1 MSGMKSEQ
9 NDNSRSSWRAEG
21 SLIALAL
28 IWGTSH
34 VITKDILAT
43 HSPSF
48 YTTARFGLASI
59 VFLLFFWRHVRRSSP
74 AEIRDGVLLGLCS
87 FTGIALYVSGLVFTQ
102 VSKAGFISGLYMVFT
117 PVVAYAIFRTRP
129 KREHL
134 TGLLVALAG
143 FLLLSLPGWGP
154 GGAGVKGAESVNW
167 GDLLVLG
174 AAVAWAVHIA
184 ATTAFA
190 RRSDVRTLAV
200 VQVVTVALLAL
211 TIHLALRQAGLETQL
226 NPIDARFLWQIGYM
240 SLMVTCLAAL
250 VQTRAQKSVSSTHA
264 AILYALEPVSSAL
277 FAYLV
282 FGEALGLRRGLGA
295 ALILVGVSVSRL
307 GLPASWR
314 RPDRAK

>member
-48 YTTARFGLASI
+48 STTARFGLASI

-117 PVVAYAIFRTRP
+117 PVVAYVIFRTQP

-143 FLLLSLPGWGP
+143 FLLLSMPGQGL
-154 GGAGVKGAESVNW
+154 ANGAESVNW

-190 RRSDVRTLAV
+190 LRSDVRTLAV
-200 VQVVTVALLAL
+200 VQVVTVAVLAL
-211 TIHLALRQAGLETQL
+211 SIHLTLRQAGLETRL

-240 SLMVTCLAAL
+240 SLIVTCLAAL

-307 GLPASWR
+307 GLPASWGR
-314 RPDRAK
+314 RERAN

>member
-59 VFLLFFWRHVRRSSP
+59 VFLIFFWRHVRRSSP

-117 PVVAYAIFRTRP
+117 PVVAYVIFRTQP

-143 FLLLSLPGWGP
+143 FLLLSMPGQGL
-154 GGAGVKGAESVNW
+154 ANGAESVNW

-190 RRSDVRTLAV
+190 LRSDVRTLAV
-200 VQVVTVALLAL
+200 VQVVTVAVLAL
-211 TIHLALRQAGLETQL
+211 SIHLTLRQAGLETRL

-240 SLMVTCLAAL
+240 SLIVTCLAAL

-277 FAYLV
+277 FAYLI

-307 GLPASWR
+307 GLPASWGR
-314 RPDRAK
+314 RERAN

>member
-1 MSGMKSEQ
+1 MKSEQ

-59 VFLLFFWRHVRRSSP
+59 VFLIFFWRHVRRSSP

-117 PVVAYAIFRTRP
+117 PVVAYVIFRTQP

-143 FLLLSLPGWGP
+143 FLLLSMPGQGL
-154 GGAGVKGAESVNW
+154 ANGAESVNW

-190 RRSDVRTLAV
+190 LRSDVRTLAV
-200 VQVVTVALLAL
+200 VQVVTVAVLAL
-211 TIHLALRQAGLETQL
+211 SIHLTLRQAGLETRL

-240 SLMVTCLAAL
+240 SLIVTCLAAL

-277 FAYLV
+277 FAYLI

-307 GLPASWR
+307 GLPASWGR
-314 RPDRAK
+314 RERAN

>member
-59 VFLLFFWRHVRRSSP
+59 VFLIFFWRHVRRSSP

-117 PVVAYAIFRTRP
+117 PVVAYVIFRTQP

-143 FLLLSLPGWGP
+143 FLLLSMPGQGL
-154 GGAGVKGAESVNW
+154 ANGAESVNW

-190 RRSDVRTLAV
+190 LRSDVRTLAV
-200 VQVVTVALLAL
+200 VQVVTVAVMAL
-211 TIHLALRQAGLETQL
+211 SIHLTLRQAGLETRL

-307 GLPASWR
+307 GLPASWGR
-314 RPDRAK
+314 RERAN

>member
-59 VFLLFFWRHVRRSSP
+59 VFLIFFWRHVRRSSP

-117 PVVAYAIFRTRP
+117 PVVAYVIFRTQP

-143 FLLLSLPGWGP
+143 FLLLSMPGQGL
-154 GGAGVKGAESVNW
+154 ANGAESVNW

-190 RRSDVRTLAV
+190 LRSDVRTLAV
-200 VQVVTVALLAL
+200 VQVVTVAVLAL
-211 TIHLALRQAGLETQL
+211 SIHLTLRQAGLETRL

-240 SLMVTCLAAL
+240 SLIVTCLAAL

-307 GLPASWR
+307 GLPASWGR
-314 RPDRAK
+314 RERAN

>member
-1 MSGMKSEQ
+1 MKSEQ

-43 HSPSF
+43 HSPSC

-59 VFLLFFWRHVRRSSP
+59 VFLIFFWRHVRRSSP

-117 PVVAYAIFRTRP
+117 PVVAYVIFRTQP

-143 FLLLSLPGWGP
+143 FLLLSMPGQGL
-154 GGAGVKGAESVNW
+154 ANGAESVNW

-190 RRSDVRTLAV
+190 LRSDVRTLAV
-200 VQVVTVALLAL
+200 VQVVTVAVLAL
-211 TIHLALRQAGLETQL
+211 SIHLTLRQAGLETRL

-240 SLMVTCLAAL
+240 SLIVTCLAAL

-307 GLPASWR
+307 GLPASWGR
-314 RPDRAK
+314 RERAN

>member
-1 MSGMKSEQ
+1 MKSEQ

-117 PVVAYAIFRTRP
+117 PVVAYVIFRTQP

-143 FLLLSLPGWGP
+143 FLLLSMPGQGL
-154 GGAGVKGAESVNW
+154 ANGAESVNW

-190 RRSDVRTLAV
+190 LRSDVRTLAV
-200 VQVVTVALLAL
+200 VQVVTVAVLAL
-211 TIHLALRQAGLETQL
+211 SIHLTLRQAGLETRL

-240 SLMVTCLAAL
+240 SLIVTCLAAL

-277 FAYLV
+277 FAYLI

-307 GLPASWR
+307 GLPASWGR
-314 RPDRAK
+314 RERAN

>member
-117 PVVAYAIFRTRP
+117 PVVAYVIFRTQP

-143 FLLLSLPGWGP
+143 FLLLSMPGQGL
-154 GGAGVKGAESVNW
+154 ANGAESVNW

-190 RRSDVRTLAV
+190 LRSDVRTLAV
-200 VQVVTVALLAL
+200 VQVVTVAVLAL
-211 TIHLALRQAGLETQL
+211 SIHLTLRQAGLETRL

-240 SLMVTCLAAL
+240 SLIVTCLAAL

-307 GLPASWR
+307 GLPASWGR
-314 RPDRAK
+314 RERAN

>member
-1 MSGMKSEQ
+1 MKSEQ

-59 VFLLFFWRHVRRSSP
+59 VFLIFFWRHVRRSSP

-117 PVVAYAIFRTRP
+117 PVVAYVIFRTQP

-143 FLLLSLPGWGP
+143 FLLLSMPGQGL
-154 GGAGVKGAESVNW
+154 ANGAESVNW

-190 RRSDVRTLAV
+190 LRSDVRTLAV
-200 VQVVTVALLAL
+200 VQVVTVAVLAL
-211 TIHLALRQAGLETQL
+211 SIHLTLRQAGLETRL

-240 SLMVTCLAAL
+240 SLIVTCLAAL

-307 GLPASWR
+307 GLPASWGR
-314 RPDRAK
+314 RERAN

>member
-1 MSGMKSEQ
+1 MKSEQ

-117 PVVAYAIFRTRP
+117 PVVAYVIFRTQP

-134 TGLLVALAG
+134 TGLLVDLAG
-143 FLLLSLPGWGP
+143 FLLLSMPGQGL
-154 GGAGVKGAESVNW
+154 ANGAESVNW

-190 RRSDVRTLAV
+190 LRSDVRTLAV
-200 VQVVTVALLAL
+200 VQVVTVAVLAL
-211 TIHLALRQAGLETQL
+211 SIHLTLRQAGLETRL

-240 SLMVTCLAAL
+240 SLIVTCLAAL
-250 VQTRAQKSVSSTHA
+250 VQTRAQKSVSSTHV

-277 FAYLV
+277 FAYLI

-307 GLPASWR
+307 GLPASWGR
-314 RPDRAK
+314 RERAN